1 MAVSDTI
8 MPIVNLTWTIP
19 FTEVPPDSYVLTY
32 TATKLSG
39 VPLVETEMME
49 FFDNETISFATNGR
63 IFTVTDLLFDSHY
76 QFELVAVYGGDSSTA
91 ARVNV
96 TMTAEGSELM
106 FTVCTSVYMYVRCI
120 CSALIIHC
128 DVGRDTCSFALRF
141 LNREGMHMI
150 KGL

>member
-1 MAVSDTI
+1 M
-8 MPIVNLTWTIP
+8 
-19 FTEVPPDSYVLTY
+19 LTY

-63 IFTVTDLLFDSHY
+63 MFTVTDLLFDSHY
-76 QFELVAVYGGDSSTA
+76 QFKLVAVYGGDSSTA

-106 FTVCTSVYMYVRCI
+106 YILNTNLHTSI
-120 CSALIIHC
+120 A
-128 DVGRDTCSFALRF
+128 VGLC
-141 LNREGMHMI
+141 
-150 KGL
+150 